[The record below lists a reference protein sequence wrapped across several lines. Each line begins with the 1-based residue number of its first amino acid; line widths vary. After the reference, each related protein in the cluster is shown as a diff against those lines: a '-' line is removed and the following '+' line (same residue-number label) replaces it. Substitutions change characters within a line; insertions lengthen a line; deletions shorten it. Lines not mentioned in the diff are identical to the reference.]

1 MNTIN
6 PNDVLSVIRQHTQ
19 DKPATK
25 RLIAQR
31 LGLPYRN
38 THSNAVDRAIRDTV
52 TKLRKQGHPII
63 STTGGKAGYWYDPD
77 SVDMLIADYTSR
89 IADMSDTVR
98 ALRRGCEKVTVRQ
111 LELV

>member
-6 PNDVLSVIRQHTQ
+6 PDEVLSVIKQHTQ
-19 DKPATK
+19 DRPATK

-31 LGLPYRN
+31 LGLPYAN
-38 THSNAVDRAIRDTV
+38 TNNNATDRAIRDAV
-52 TKLRKQGHPII
+52 TELRKLGHPVI
-63 STTGGKAGYWYDPD
+63 SSSGKAGYWYDPD

-98 ALRRGCEKVTVRQ
+98 ALRRGRATVRQ